1 MSNET
6 KASGEAGG
14 SIAASAP
21 APRWDV
27 GRILLD
33 TRVAELLC
41 RYPNDPVVVLE
52 AVGDREVT
60 VHYQGQ
66 QVCVRVRNADE
77 GIPGRR
83 YLLIADGFD
92 RGLYQVDGM

>member
-1 MSNET
+1 MSSET
-6 KASGEAGG
+6 NASGEAGG
-14 SIAASAP
+14 SIAASVP

-41 RYPNDPVVVLE
+41 RYPSDPVVVLE

-60 VHYQGQ
+60 VRYQGQ
-66 QVCVRVRNADE
+66 PVRVRVRNADE
-77 GIPGRR
+77 GSPGTR
-83 YLLIADGFD
+83 YLIIADGFD
-92 RGLYQVDGM
+92 RGMYQVDGM